1 VSECFCKSNF
11 LVRVGGGF
19 LHLDEF
25 LRIHVP
31 IELEK
36 MARNSPANVLNRA
49 LAVNKVTAGR
59 LTGNGEETTKISPL
73 TYKNALNLTQTIN
86 NA

>member
-1 VSECFCKSNF
+1 M
-11 LVRVGGGF
+11 
-19 LHLDEF
+19 DEF
-25 LRIHVP
+25 LKIHVP

-59 LTGNGEETTKISPL
+59 LTGSVEDTSKISPL

>member
-1 VSECFCKSNF
+1 M
-11 LVRVGGGF
+11 
-19 LHLDEF
+19 DEF
-25 LRIHVP
+25 LKVHVP

-59 LTGNGEETTKISPL
+59 SVGDKELTKIAPL
-73 TYKNALNLTQTIN
+73 TYKNALNITQTIN
-86 NA
+86 ATQR

>member
-1 VSECFCKSNF
+1 M
-11 LVRVGGGF
+11 
-19 LHLDEF
+19 DEF

-49 LAVNKVTAGR
+49 LAVNQVTVGR
-59 LTGNGEETTKISPL
+59 NVGDKELTKIAPL

-86 NA
+86 SSQR

>member
-1 VSECFCKSNF
+1 M
-11 LVRVGGGF
+11 
-19 LHLDEF
+19 DEF
-25 LRIHVP
+25 LRIHTP

-49 LAVNKVTAGR
+49 MAVEKVTAGR
-59 LTGNGEETTKISPL
+59 SVGDQTLSKIAPL

-86 NA
+86 SSQR

>member
-1 VSECFCKSNF
+1 
-11 LVRVGGGF
+11 
-19 LHLDEF
+19 
-25 LRIHVP
+25 
-31 IELEK
+31 

-59 LTGNGEETTKISPL
+59 LTGIGNDSSKISPL
-73 TYKNALNLTQTIN
+73 TYKNALNLTQTMN